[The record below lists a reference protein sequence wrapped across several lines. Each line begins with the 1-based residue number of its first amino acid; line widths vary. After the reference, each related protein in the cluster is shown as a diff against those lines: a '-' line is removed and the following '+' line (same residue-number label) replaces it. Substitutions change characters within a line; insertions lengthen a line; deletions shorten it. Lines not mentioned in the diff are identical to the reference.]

1 MEQGT
6 ESVEIPAE
14 YTNFEGNGVPHHP
27 PGRTK
32 VVVIG
37 LGMVGIAFM

>member
-1 MEQGT
+1 MIN
-6 ESVEIPAE
+6 S
-14 YTNFEGNGVPHHP
+14 EGPDKATRQNGDAGHAS
-27 PGRTK
+27 RRK

>member
-1 MEQGT
+1 MAISREPEGVD
-6 ESVEIPAE
+6 EAAKSEIPNPA
-14 YTNFEGNGVPHHP
+14 G
-27 PGRTK
+27 GRKK